1 MNTLV
6 IDTSVLI
13 KYVVPEEQSSLVYG
27 VIDAYKT
34 SELRL
39 IAPEYVMAECANVL
53 WKYVRRN
60 SLTIATAVDALREL
74 QNLGIPLTP
83 QSELLEDALLFA
95 AAADIA
101 VYDALFCVLARRED
115 AELITADLPL
125 INRLAGSGLR
135 VRALREWAPPG

>member
-1 MNTLV
+1 MNTSV

-13 KYVVPEEQSSLVYG
+13 KYVVPEEQSSVVYG
-27 VIDAYKT
+27 IIDAYRT
-34 SELRL
+34 AELRL
-39 IAPEYVMAECANVL
+39 IAPEYVMAECASVL

-60 SLTIATAVDALREL
+60 SLTIATAMDALREL

-83 QSELLEDALLFA
+83 QGELLEDALLFA

-125 INRLAGSGLR
+125 INRLDGSGLR